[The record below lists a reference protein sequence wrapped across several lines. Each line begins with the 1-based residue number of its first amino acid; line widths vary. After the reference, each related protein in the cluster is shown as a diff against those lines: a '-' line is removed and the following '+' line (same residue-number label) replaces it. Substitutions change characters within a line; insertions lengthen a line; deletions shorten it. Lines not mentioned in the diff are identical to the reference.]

1 MPSGQYPYIEIAAL
15 DAVRTRFAAGDAI
28 AILTPALDEVIWAN
42 GPGARLFGSS
52 DIELII
58 GAEPQIGFAAKRQ
71 ITATSGYPRIG
82 KDRAITVRLA
92 SGMTSRAMA
101 FVASEIGLPGGED
114 AILLAVPAAAG
125 GARSPADVASRAI
138 AGLDQAGQYAAIVD
152 AGGGIVMASSGF
164 ERLGIATDTLAELVG
179 EVRGDRLVKRM
190 IAAAT
195 QPLPAGFV
203 RLTDDPATHLLVVI
217 DEAVPEQATA
227 PEQPDDK
234 QTSADDHGVTPALA
248 AISNTASE
256 PALAAVDGNAAATE
270 VEPTADAD
278 DGLTIAQGI
287 VAQAV
292 AGPDDAPA
300 IPPQAVGDQ
309 AEPEPISGGVHD
321 AVAEVGDPLDDAA
334 PATDEGDVDPFEPGK
349 VWEAAAAEQPGSMIP
364 DTREAEPANV
374 PVDAQ
379 PVETGPAL
387 DGMSAMAEPIAE
399 VHNSQ
404 PADGYDAAPGEA
416 DDTTACRA
424 SGLRLSRM

>member
-1 MPSGQYPYIEIAAL
+1 MPSGQYPYIDIAAL

-52 DIELII
+52 DIESII

-152 AGGGIVMASSGF
+152 AAGGIVMASSGF
-164 ERLGIATDTLAELVG
+164 ERLGIGTDTLAELVG
-179 EVRGDRLVKRM
+179 EVRDDRLVKRM

-227 PEQPDDK
+227 PEQPADT
-234 QTSADDHGVTPALA
+234 QTPADDVVAALRRGFK
-248 AISNTASE
+248 
-256 PALAAVDGNAAATE
+256 P
-270 VEPTADAD
+270 
-278 DGLTIAQGI
+278 GI
-287 VAQAV
+287 RIRTG
-292 AGPDDAPA
+292 AGRSRRQCGRDR
-300 IPPQAVGDQ
+300 G
-309 AEPEPISGGVHD
+309 
-321 AVAEVGDPLDDAA
+321 
-334 PATDEGDVDPFEPGK
+334 
-349 VWEAAAAEQPGSMIP
+349 
-364 DTREAEPANV
+364 R
-374 PVDAQ
+374 
-379 PVETGPAL
+379 
-387 DGMSAMAEPIAE
+387 
-399 VHNSQ
+399 
-404 PADGYDAAPGEA
+404 ADGG
-416 DDTTACRA
+416 CR
-424 SGLRLSRM
+424 